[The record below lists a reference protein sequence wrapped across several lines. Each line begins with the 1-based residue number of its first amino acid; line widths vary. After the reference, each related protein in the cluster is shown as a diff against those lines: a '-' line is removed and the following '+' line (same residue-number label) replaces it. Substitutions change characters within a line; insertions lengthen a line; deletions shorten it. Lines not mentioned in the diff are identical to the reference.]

1 MTQLWGFKIRRAN
14 VGSQP
19 PRSRHRRLRAVHA
32 SWGRGAAGDM
42 RSRPPTHML
51 TGALRPCLRF
61 ASSWMCHFHLK
72 TDKWWVRATER
83 ADGLT
88 EPGSRGTALAAWSAD
103 GPRAFAGRWVRAT
116 GRRRQIP
123 LTRPPVPFLSCFSHV
138 LAREALANR
147 ISLRGRFALSRLPVR
162 PGGFS
167 LARGLPR
174 FAPV

>member
-1 MTQLWGFKIRRAN
+1 
-14 VGSQP
+14 
-19 PRSRHRRLRAVHA
+19 
-32 SWGRGAAGDM
+32 
-42 RSRPPTHML
+42 
-51 TGALRPCLRF
+51 
-61 ASSWMCHFHLK
+61 MCHFHLK
-72 TDKWWVRATER
+72 TDKWWARATER